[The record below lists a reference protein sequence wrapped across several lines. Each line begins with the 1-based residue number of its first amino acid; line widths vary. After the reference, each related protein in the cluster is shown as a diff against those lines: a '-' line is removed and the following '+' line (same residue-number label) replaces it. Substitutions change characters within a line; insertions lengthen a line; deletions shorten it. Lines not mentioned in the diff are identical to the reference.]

1 MSHKPYLESVFQWVS
16 AEFYFKLL
24 WNMEIL
30 VENDFIFVFIDRV
43 VKIVSFDL
51 NQATCGV
58 RTNAAPLGSRSIVE
72 YLKKCLLTP

>member
-1 MSHKPYLESVFQWVS
+1 M
-16 AEFYFKLL
+16 
-24 WNMEIL
+24 
-30 VENDFIFVFIDRV
+30 ENDFIFVFIDRV
-43 VKIVSFDL
+43 VKIVSLDL